1 MVEIKCGYENITQL
15 RKNMKSGELPPN
27 HYQRIGGEQKVSA
40 LVQRFYQLM
49 DELPEAYGIRKL
61 HAEDLQGA
69 TDKLYKFLSGWMGG
83 PQLYVEQYGHPM
95 LRRRHLPFTI
105 AAAERDQ
112 WLLCMNQALS
122 EVVEDVTLR
131 QELSAAFAK
140 VAEHMRNQDGVKEG
154 ERQSTIT

>member
-1 MVEIKCGYENITQL
+1 MQPDK
-15 RKNMKSGELPPN
+15 LPRA
-27 HYQRIGGEQKVSA
+27 HYQRIGGEEKLRT
-40 LVQRFYQLM
+40 LVLRFYQLM

-69 TDKLYKFLSGWMGG
+69 TDKLFKFLSGWMGG
-83 PQLYVEQYGHPM
+83 PQLYVDQYGHPM

-105 AAAERDQ
+105 GAAEREQ

-122 EVVEDVTLR
+122 EVVEDEALR

-140 VAEHMRNQDGVKEG
+140 VAEHMRNQPE
-154 ERQSTIT
+154 